1 MLTGYAEALS
11 WLYGFADLE
20 RGVGLHQDAP
30 PEMGLARVRRLLA
43 KLGNPH
49 HGRRFVHVAGSKGKG
64 SVCAFVA
71 AAAEAAGHR
80 TGLFTQPH
88 LHSFRERLQIDGI
101 PIEPHEFAR
110 QTAHIKPMVDAVNA
124 ETPREG
130 KLTTF
135 EIATALALHW
145 FAEEDVDIA
154 IVEVGLGGRL
164 DATNVIAPV
173 ATAITT
179 IVLEHT
185 RLLGTTLE
193 SIAGEK
199 AGIVKPGVPLV
210 AARQAEPV
218 LEVVREAARA
228 VGAPLSVAEPLEY
241 RGQIAWRD
249 GRPLMLASEAG
260 GQDTLPL
267 GLIGFHQLANAAVA
281 LGLCGALGAQ
291 GIAIPRDARRVGLA
305 APQWPGRLEVIP
317 GQPLAVVDSAHT
329 PEAVALAVRSV
340 RELLGKSRGPV
351 ILGALRDKRIP
362 EMVAELR
369 SYATR
374 LVLLRPQHPRGWTPE
389 RLKQRF
395 AAVGELTGAAIAPD
409 SATALRMARAACGP
423 REAVLALGSV
433 AIAAQVRAA
442 AGVPCERDPDVGQN
456 G

>member
-1 MLTGYAEALS
+1 MTTSYAESLS
-11 WLYGFADLE
+11 WLYAFADLE

-30 PEMGLARVRRLLA
+30 PEMGLARVHRLLA

-71 AAAEAAGHR
+71 AAAEAAGYR

-101 PIEPHEFAR
+101 PIEPRVFAR
-110 QTAHIKPMVDAVNA
+110 QIRHIEPLVNA
-124 ETPREG
+124 VHAEEPREG

-135 EIATALALHW
+135 EIATTLALHW
-145 FAEEDVDIA
+145 FAEEKVDIA
-154 IVEVGLGGRL
+154 VVEVGLGGRL
-164 DATNVIAPV
+164 DATNVIAPI

-185 RLLGTTLE
+185 RLLGTSLE
-193 SIAGEK
+193 AIAGEK
-199 AGIVKPGVPLV
+199 AGIVKPDVPLIV
-210 AARQAEPV
+210 ARQAQPV
-218 LEVVREAARA
+218 LDVVSEAAQA

-241 RGQIAWRD
+241 RDQTVWRD
-249 GRPLMLASEAG
+249 GRPLMLASETDSEDA
-260 GQDTLPL
+260 LPL

-281 LGLCGALGAQ
+281 LGLCAALGAQ
-291 GIAIPRDARRVGLA
+291 RIAIPRDARRAGLA
-305 APQWPGRLEVIP
+305 APLWPGRLEVIP
-317 GQPLAVVDSAHT
+317 GQPMTVVDSAHT
-329 PEAVALAVRSV
+329 PEAVALTVRSV
-340 RELLGKSRGPV
+340 RELLGRSRGPV

-362 EMVAELR
+362 DMVAELQ

-374 LVLLRPQHPRGWTPE
+374 LILLRPQHPRGWTPE
-389 RLKQRF
+389 LLQHRF
-395 AAVGELTGAAIAPD
+395 ASVGDLTRAAIAPD
-409 SATALRMARAACGP
+409 SATALRVARAACGP

-442 AGVPCERDPDVGQN
+442 AGVPCKSDPDVGQS